1 LSSGRTRF
9 SKNSIALLVLTG
21 AIAVSLSLA
30 SFQYSSFTSGE
41 ILKIAAEDIRLNARI
56 QAHDLENV
64 LVNKIDSVRSN
75 LQIVANARSVQSNE
89 FERGQTLFNAAQ
101 DSSGNLTNFYMWLD
115 SEGRMVW
122 LSNIN
127 QTAFES
133 FRGTDLSQRSYFIEA
148 KNRQDTYY
156 SSAIDSNDN
165 ITRIYVSHPI
175 VSTETG
181 EFRGAA
187 IAGIMLTTF
196 GTFLQNELSP
206 DTQSSFGMV
215 DRDGKILYSGSEES
229 IGKDVFGPELQSVLP
244 PQLKDSFN
252 EFMRQSLRG
261 QAGIGDFSVGNAS
274 ATIAYEPIFLEGE
287 QFGTLYVV
295 TAHQF
300 ADSVGR
306 LVEQQRYFSTIMTIV
321 IGGAAVGVAALV
333 MAWNTRLERVVA
345 TRTSELRAKTD
356 ELKRSHDTLVVAND
370 QLKVHDRLQKEFI
383 NVAAHELRTPTQ
395 AILGYS
401 ELLHMDPADREDM
414 IKAIYRNSV
423 RLQRLTSDILDVTRI
438 ESETLRIDK
447 EKFNLKE
454 VIQGAVQ
461 DAHNQL
467 ANGKVRFVYEPQ
479 DIYVQA
485 DRDRMTQVVSNLLDN
500 ATKFTKEGTI
510 TIATEK
516 RGGQVIV
523 SVQDTGTGIDLDI
536 MPRLFSKFATK
547 SDRGTGLGLFISKS
561 ILEAHGG
568 KIWCANNPGG
578 RGATFAFSLPALQ
591 P

>member
-1 LSSGRTRF
+1 MSSGRTRF

-115 SEGRMVW
+115 SGGRMVW

-181 EFRGAA
+181 EFLGAA

-229 IGKDVFGPELQSVLP
+229 IGKDIFGPELQSVLP

-300 ADSVGR
+300 ADSVGS
-306 LVEQQRYFSTIMTIV
+306 LVEQQRNFSTIMTIV

-370 QLKVHDRLQKEFI
+370 QLKVHGRLQKEFI
-383 NVAAHELRTPTQ
+383 NVAAHELHTPTQ

-401 ELLHMDPADREDM
+401 ELLQMDPADREDM

-461 DAHNQL
+461 DARNQL

-561 ILEAHGG
+561 ILEGHDG
-568 KIWCANNPGG
+568 KIWCANNSGG